1 MAGDPRLPA
10 LLTISH
16 LIKDLHLA
24 ALRRAEAERA
34 ALLDRI
40 ATLRE
45 RPSAPADMA
54 PAIAEEVTLRYDR
67 WADLRRREIEVAL
80 KHKAVECDALRA
92 RARLSVGRDGA
103 LEKLVGKR

>member
-1 MAGDPRLPA
+1 LPVDPRLPK
-10 LLTISH
+10 LQTISH

-40 ATLRE
+40 ATLQE
-45 RPSAPADMA
+45 RPTPPTDLPPAVAVDVAM
-54 PAIAEEVTLRYDR
+54 RYDR

-80 KHKAVECDALRA
+80 KRKAAECDTLKDRA
-92 RARLSVGRDGA
+92 RVSVGRDEA
-103 LEKLVGKR
+103 LNKLLQRT

>member
-1 MAGDPRLPA
+1 LANDPRLPA

-16 LIKDLHLA
+16 LIKDQHLA

-45 RPSAPADMA
+45 RPSPPEDLPPSVAV
-54 PAIAEEVTLRYDR
+54 EVVMRYDR
-67 WADLRRREIEVAL
+67 WAELRRREIEAAL
-80 KHKAVECDALRA
+80 KLKAAECDTLTA

-103 LEKLVGKR
+103 LEKLVHKR